1 MSQMKIKNL
10 PLDQNINGW
19 AALRG
24 DTTRHPA
31 LHGKV
36 TADWLVI
43 GAGFAGLAFA
53 RRIAELRPHEHVVVL
68 EALDVADN
76 ASARNSGFVIDLPH
90 TVGSTSAELEHA
102 NAYRR
107 LLQYG
112 LHHLKETVDKHD
124 IACDWLNSGKYHC
137 AVSEQ
142 FDGEIAHYQKELTTL
157 GESFEYLDNAAL
169 KQRLGTSFYRSAV
182 YTPNCIL
189 VNPAALISGLVA
201 TLPENV
207 TVYAHSPALQIDTQG
222 TIRAETPHGEV
233 RARKLMLAINGAARG
248 LPLFKGN
255 VFAMSTFAT
264 LTEPLTPEQRRLI
277 GNISAWG
284 STPVNAL
291 AGATLRYTSDHR
303 FLIREHVNFAP
314 GLVTS
319 AVETGRHARRHQQL
333 FARIY
338 PQLQDVNMA
347 YTWSG
352 LISITRNG
360 APVWGNLSENVY
372 SSAGCNGSGSSKQSA
387 FGRLLAEHAL
397 GEDNPLLADMAA
409 VGRANYL
416 PPRPFLDVGVKSF
429 MARERWRSR
438 SEM

>member
-1 MSQMKIKNL
+1 MKIKHL

-19 AALRG
+19 AALNEP
-24 DTTRHPA
+24 TPRHA
-31 LHGKV
+31 SLRGKV
-36 TADWLVI
+36 VADWLII

-53 RRIAELRPHEHVVVL
+53 RRIAELRPHDHVVVL

-90 TVGSTSAELEHA
+90 TVGSTSAELEQAHT
-102 NAYRR
+102 YRR

-112 LHHLKETVDKHD
+112 LGHLKDMVDQHEIK
-124 IACDWLNSGKYHC
+124 CDWLNSGKYHC

-142 FDGEIAHYQKELTTL
+142 FDDEIAHYQQELTRL
-157 GESFEYLDNAAL
+157 GESFALLDNAAL
-169 KQRLGTSFYRSAV
+169 KQRLGTGFYRSAV

-201 TLPENV
+201 TLPPNV
-207 TVYAHSPALQIDTQG
+207 TLYANSPALKINTQG

-264 LTEPLTPEQRRLI
+264 LTEPLTPKQRERI
-277 GNISAWG
+277 GDISPWG

-291 AGATLRYTSDHR
+291 AGATLRYTADHR
-303 FLIREHVNFAP
+303 FLIREHVNFTP
-314 GLVTS
+314 GLVTG
-319 AVETGRHARRHQQL
+319 AVETGRHAHRHQQL

-338 PQLQDVNMA
+338 PQFQDVNMA

-387 FGRLLAEHAL
+387 FGRLLAEYAV
-397 GEDNPLLADMAA
+397 GEDNPLLADMQT

-438 SEM
+438 SEL

>member
-24 DTTRHPA
+24 ETTRHPA

-102 NAYRR
+102 NTYRR

-112 LHHLKETVDKHD
+112 LHHLKDTVDRHE
-124 IACDWLNSGKYHC
+124 IECDWLNSGKYHC
-137 AVSEQ
+137 AVSKQ
-142 FDGEIAHYQKELTTL
+142 FDGEIAHYQKELSTL
-157 GESFEYLDNAAL
+157 GENFEYLDNAAL

-207 TVYAHSPALQIDTQG
+207 TVYANSPALQIETQG

-264 LTEPLTPEQRRLI
+264 LTEPLTPEQRRVI
-277 GNISAWG
+277 GDISAWG

-397 GEDNPLLADMAA
+397 GEDNSLLADMEA

>member
-1 MSQMKIKNL
+1 MKIKHL

-24 DTTRHPA
+24 DTPRHPA
-31 LHGKV
+31 LRGKV

-112 LHHLKETVDKHD
+112 LHHLKETVDQHD

-137 AVSEQ
+137 AVSAQ
-142 FDGEIAHYQKELTTL
+142 FDGEIAHYQQELTTL
-157 GESFEYLDNAAL
+157 GESFELLDRAAL
-169 KQRLGTSFYRSAV
+169 RQRLGTGFYRSAV

-201 TLPENV
+201 TLPANV
-207 TVYAHSPALQIDTQG
+207 TVYANSPALQIDTQG
-222 TIRAETPHGEV
+222 TIHAETPHGEV
-233 RARKLMLAINGAARG
+233 RAGKLMLAINGAARG

-264 LTEPLTPEQRRLI
+264 LTEPLSPAQRQLI
-277 GNISAWG
+277 GDIAPWG

-291 AGATLRYTSDHR
+291 AGERCA
-303 FLIREHVNFAP
+303 I
-314 GLVTS
+314 
-319 AVETGRHARRHQQL
+319 
-333 FARIY
+333 
-338 PQLQDVNMA
+338 
-347 YTWSG
+347 
-352 LISITRNG
+352 
-360 APVWGNLSENVY
+360 
-372 SSAGCNGSGSSKQSA
+372 
-387 FGRLLAEHAL
+387 
-397 GEDNPLLADMAA
+397 PLTIA
-409 VGRANYL
+409 
-416 PPRPFLDVGVKSF
+416 S
-429 MARERWRSR
+429 
-438 SEM
+438 